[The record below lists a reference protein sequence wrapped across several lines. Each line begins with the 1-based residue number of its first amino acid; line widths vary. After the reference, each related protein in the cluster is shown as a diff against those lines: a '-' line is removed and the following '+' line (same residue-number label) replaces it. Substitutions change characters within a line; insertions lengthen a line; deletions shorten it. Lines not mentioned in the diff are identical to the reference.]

1 MDHDWILGNMKS
13 VRLKISKINF
23 NKFQTQSERHHRS
36 RFAASSHLHGN
47 TTTRLENGG
56 SRSSVQRRA
65 RSEGPINRRPR
76 WKVASFRDD
85 IRPAMPTNSTP
96 SKSIAGEK
104 IYHQRQVCQEKF
116 HTLSRTKPLSYLYQ
130 FKRYRFFTMS

>member
-1 MDHDWILGNMKS
+1 MSES
-13 VRLKISKINF
+13 VDGSDKVCNKTFLIGIIIGYQDCQVKKGSEIDF

-96 SKSIAGEK
+96 SKSITGEK
-104 IYHQRQVCQEKF
+104 IHHQRQVCQEKIR
-116 HTLSRTKPLSYLYQ
+116 TLFRTN
-130 FKRYRFFTMS
+130 R

>member
-1 MDHDWILGNMKS
+1 MDHDWIRMLGYKKGS
-13 VRLKISKINF
+13 EINF
-23 NKFQTQSERHHRS
+23 DKFQTQSERHHRS

-104 IYHQRQVCQEKF
+104 IHHQRQVCQGKIR
-116 HTLSRTKPLSYLYQ
+116 TLSRTC
-130 FKRYRFFTMS
+130 